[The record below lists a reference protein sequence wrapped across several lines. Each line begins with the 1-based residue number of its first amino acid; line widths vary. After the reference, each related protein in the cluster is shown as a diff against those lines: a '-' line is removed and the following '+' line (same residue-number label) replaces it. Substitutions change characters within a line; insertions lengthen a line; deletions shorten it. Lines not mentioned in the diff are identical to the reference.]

1 MTSSSAGFTPTDL
14 IAAASQALE
23 AGGYQ
28 QIRGRFS
35 EWDTSTSRL
44 FEDEYNVVG
53 IVVFDT
59 CGELLRTWP
68 DLQGSLVDVI
78 SRHVGQGES
87 KSWDGYLVLL
97 TPGPAPSEDTEIEAV
112 RYNTTRLRKLVATG
126 DDLRSPTDVERVIR
140 PLLPLGQERAKLS
153 QESALDLL
161 PKLLADQ
168 GIPKETTQLLVD
180 AFREQLPLL
189 DRLHQQGI
197 NNETAVTRTQ

>member
-1 MTSSSAGFTPTDL
+1 MTESSSLFTPTDL
-14 IAAASQALE
+14 IAAVSQVLT

-28 QIRGRFS
+28 QIPRRFR
-35 EWDTSTSRL
+35 EWDTPTSRL

-59 CGELLRTWP
+59 CSELLRTWP
-68 DLQGSLVDVI
+68 DLQGSLVGVI
-78 SRHVGQGES
+78 SQHVGQAES

-97 TPGPAPSEDTEIEAV
+97 TPGLAPSEDVEIEAV

-126 DDLRSPTDVERVIR
+126 NDLRIPTEVERVLR
-140 PLLPLGQERAKLS
+140 PLLPLGQVRPNLT

-168 GIPKETTQLLVD
+168 GIPRETTQLLVE
-180 AFREQLPLL
+180 AFRDQSPLL
-189 DRLHQQGI
+189 ERLHQQ
-197 NNETAVTRTQ
+197 RRKQ

>member
-1 MTSSSAGFTPTDL
+1 VTNSSAGFTPTDL
-14 IAAASQALE
+14 IAAASQALK

-28 QIRGRFS
+28 QIPRS
-35 EWDTSTSRL
+35 VQEWDTPTSRL

-59 CGELLRTWP
+59 CAELLRAWP

-97 TPGPAPSEDTEIEAV
+97 TPGLAPSEDAGIEAV

-126 DDLRSPTDVERVIR
+126 DDLRSPTEVERVLR
-140 PLLPLGQERAKLS
+140 PLLPLGQDRASLS

-161 PKLLADQ
+161 PQLLAGQ

-180 AFREQLPLL
+180 AFREQSPLL
-189 DRLHQQGI
+189 ERLHQQRG
-197 NNETAVTRTQ
+197 EQ

>member
-1 MTSSSAGFTPTDL
+1 MTMTGLTSTNL
-14 IAAASQALE
+14 IAAAAQLLIN
-23 AGGYQ
+23 GGYQ
-28 QIRGRFS
+28 QISHRFE

-53 IVVFDT
+53 IGIFDT
-59 CGELLRTWP
+59 CSELLQAWT

-78 SRHVGQGES
+78 SSEVGHEEG

-97 TPGPAPSEDTEIEAV
+97 TPNVAPSKHAQLEAV

-126 DDLRSPTDVERVIR
+126 DDLKSPTDVERVLR
-140 PLLPLGQERAKLS
+140 RLLPLSQESANLS

-168 GIPKETTQLLVD
+168 GIPKETTQLIVD
-180 AFREQLPLL
+180 AFRNQSPLIE
-189 DRLHQQGI
+189 RLH
-197 NNETAVTRTQ
+197 EERDSR

>member
-1 MTSSSAGFTPTDL
+1 MTSSASGFTSTDL
-14 IAAASQALE
+14 IAIASQVLAV
-23 AGGYQ
+23 GGYQ

-53 IVVFDT
+53 LVVFDT
-59 CGELLRTWP
+59 CGELLRAWP
-68 DLQGSLVDVI
+68 DLQGSLVEVI

-97 TPGPAPSEDTEIEAV
+97 TPGFGASEDAEIEGV

-126 DDLRSPTDVERVIR
+126 DDLQNPTDVERVLR
-140 PLLPLGQERAKLS
+140 PLLPLGQERLKQS

-161 PKLLADQ
+161 PKLLANQ
-168 GIPKETTQLLVD
+168 GIAEETTRLLVE
-180 AFREQLPLL
+180 AFREQSLL
-189 DRLHQQGI
+189 LERLHEQRG
-197 NNETAVTRTQ
+197 EE

>member
-1 MTSSSAGFTPTDL
+1 MSQSSIGLTSTDL
-14 IAAASQALE
+14 IAAASQALKD
-23 AGGYQ
+23 GGYQ
-28 QIRGRFS
+28 QISRRFKD
-35 EWDTSTSRL
+35 WDTPTSRL

-53 IVVFDT
+53 IVIFDT
-59 CGELLRTWP
+59 CGELLRAWP

-78 SRHVGQGES
+78 SGQVGHEEG

-97 TPGPAPSEDTEIEAV
+97 TAGVAPSEDAGIEAV

-126 DDLRSPTDVERVIR
+126 DDLRSLTDVDRVLR
-140 PLLPLGQERAKLS
+140 PLLPLGQERASLS

-180 AFREQLPLL
+180 AFREQAPLL
-189 DRLHQQGI
+189 ERLHQQRGG
-197 NNETAVTRTQ
+197 Q